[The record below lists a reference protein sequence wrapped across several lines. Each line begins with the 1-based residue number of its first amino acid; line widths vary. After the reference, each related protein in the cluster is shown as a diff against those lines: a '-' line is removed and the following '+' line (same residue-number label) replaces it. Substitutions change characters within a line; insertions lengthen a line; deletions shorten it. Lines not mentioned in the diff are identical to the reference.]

1 MQIPAVATQS
11 IRPNLVAGSSP
22 STLTSGQPGSTGS
35 KMSFSQTLRDLNELQ
50 LRSSHR
56 GSQLVSGKAESL
68 HQVVMQTEES
78 SLALNLAVSVRNK
91 AVEAYQEVMRM
102 QV

>member
-1 MQIPAVATQS
+1 MQVSAVATS
-11 IRPNLVAGSSP
+11 TIKPTSVGSPGASQLNP
-22 STLTSGQPGSTGS
+22 EKSGTGV
-35 KMSFSQTLRDLNELQ
+35 KTSFSQTLRDLNELQ

-56 GSQLVSGKAESL
+56 GSELVSGKAESL